1 MIFKPYPYQAAAVQW
16 ILDRPACGLFLG
28 MGMGKTVCALTAIDQ
43 LIYDR
48 LEVSRVLVIAPLR
61 VAQDTWAREAAK
73 WDHLRHLRVSKVLGT
88 VEQRLAGLAQEADVY
103 VTNRENVVW
112 LCKTVV
118 DWPFDM
124 VVIDSCPASNR
135 QGASVLKL

>member
-48 LEVSRVLVIAPLR
+48 LEVSKVLVIAPLR

-73 WDHLRHLRVSKVLGT
+73 WDHLRHLRGR
-88 VEQRLAGLAQEADVY
+88 RLCHQS
-103 VTNRENVVW
+103 RERRVA
-112 LCKTVV
+112 L
-118 DWPFDM
+118 
-124 VVIDSCPASNR
+124 
-135 QGASVLKL
+135 